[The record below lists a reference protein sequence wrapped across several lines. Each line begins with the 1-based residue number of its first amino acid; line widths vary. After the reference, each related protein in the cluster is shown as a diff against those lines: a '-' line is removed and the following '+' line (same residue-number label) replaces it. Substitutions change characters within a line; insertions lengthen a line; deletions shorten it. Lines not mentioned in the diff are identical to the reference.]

1 MNYRFTL
8 PSSSGAVF
16 DSADHLPL
24 VVYFYPK
31 DHTAGCTTEGL
42 EFNQL
47 LPEFA
52 ELGYTVVGISRDSVK
67 THQNFC
73 QKQGFAFELLSD
85 ADETVC
91 RLFDVIK
98 LKKLYGKESYGIER
112 STFVLDAQGQIAHEW
127 RKVKAAG
134 HAETVLQTLKGAA

>member
-8 PSSSGAVF
+8 PSSSGEVF

-52 ELGYTVVGISRDSVK
+52 ELGYTVVGVSRDSVK